1 MQKTRGL
8 YDDLIDST
16 KMTSIVDTVLKCDLH
31 TSCAVVDFSV
41 VWWHT
46 GINWFHILSY
56 VVTQCDISRSS
67 SKRNYLETGSYA
79 LEA

>member
-56 VVTQCDISRSS
+56 VVTQMQNLAKF
-67 SKRNYLETGSYA
+67 SKHIDLETGSHA